1 MKPEKNIPHFMKS
14 VRIKASAGLDARV
27 HGDIDRALA
36 ESQQTLKVPSE
47 PSVRRMLMKNPF
59 VKLAIAAVAVIA
71 ALVVIAPMLG
81 GKPAF
86 AQVIK
91 PLLYARTVAFDFVLG
106 EDASGPAMHDI
117 VVGNRIRRTMSNMPI
132 VMIMDLDAG
141 KMLTLDPRSN
151 GAGYI
156 DIQGHVVAG
165 TQSILKLV
173 RDIVQNIADH
183 PQDVQDL
190 GRRDIDGRSTVG
202 FLIKNPN
209 EKLQIWADLKKAT
222 PVRIELYG
230 HQAVVIL
237 KNIEFDIPVDDSLV
251 SMDAPAGYTVK
262 DAELKMGDFTEADFV
277 YGLRAW
283 AQIVNDGTFPDTF
296 SAAACM
302 QQVPTLQEKL
312 GRLTLPGEE
321 KFKLGMGFGK
331 TAGFLT
337 MLDYQGEWHY
347 AGKGVTFGDASK
359 AVFWYRRGDAK
370 TYRVIYGDLHVADV
384 ELDQLP
390 R

>member
-1 MKPEKNIPHFMKS
+1 MRPEKNIPNFMKS

-36 ESQQTLKVPSE
+36 ESQQTLTVRNEPGIRRILMRNPILKV
-47 PSVRRMLMKNPF
+47 
-59 VKLAIAAVAVIA
+59 AIAAVVVIA

-81 GKPAF
+81 GKVAF
-86 AQVIK
+86 AEVIK
-91 PLLYARTVAFDFVLG
+91 PILYARTVAFDFVLG
-106 EDASGPAMHDI
+106 EDAGSPAMHDI

-151 GAGYI
+151 GAAYI
-156 DIQGHVVAG
+156 DIRGHVVVG
-165 TQSILKLV
+165 TESILKLV

-190 GRRDIDGRSTVG
+190 GRREIDGRSAVG

-209 EKLQIWADLKKAT
+209 EKLQIWADLKTAT

-230 HQAVVIL
+230 SQSVVIL
-237 KNIEFDIPVDDSLV
+237 KNIEFDIKVDDSLV
-251 SMDAPAGYTVK
+251 SMDVPAGYAAN
-262 DAELKMGDFTEADFV
+262 DAEVKMGDFTEEDVV

-283 AQIVNDGTFPDTF
+283 AQIINDGTFPDTI

-312 GRLTLPGEE
+312 GQLSLPGEE

-347 AGKGVTFGDASK
+347 AGKGVTFGDATK

-384 ELDQLP
+384 ELDRLP
-390 R
+390 K